1 MELSGNL
8 KSGSFTLS
16 TEKEMF
22 KSSIIPYIFA
32 TAVTQRAVGAPGG
45 ALLQLEKCGA
55 LPPASEKQKIKVML
69 G

>member
-1 MELSGNL
+1 M
-8 KSGSFTLS
+8 
-16 TEKEMF
+16 
-22 KSSIIPYIFA
+22 FA

-69 G
+69 A